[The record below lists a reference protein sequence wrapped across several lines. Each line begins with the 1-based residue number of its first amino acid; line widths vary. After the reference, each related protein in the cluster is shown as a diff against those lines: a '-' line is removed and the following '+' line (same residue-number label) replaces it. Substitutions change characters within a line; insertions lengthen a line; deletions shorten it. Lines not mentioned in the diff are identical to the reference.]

1 MSESEEQIERERA
14 TANRCHRTLAA
25 QKASRNNPQQYQ
37 RRPQVG
43 RQSSIGI
50 RRMPSS
56 NATRSTAHH
65 PNASTNRLSA
75 PLPALDEEHELGRLP
90 SHNGSESTLT
100 NPEPDNSRLGKFKA
114 RLPFWSKKE
123 HGKTPQTSANAAC
136 PQDDMSTNYSS
147 NMVDVLDTID
157 PEVATLTSLT
167 NMQNSLFIPNL
178 PWLNR
183 HPTYNIRRR
192 EDLEDMAMLQQ
203 EAQVAQAELQ
213 QAPPRLQRSPT
224 EATTTTLMTIDSQL
238 TESRFAVLPEDT
250 DLRGWS
256 TTDKKEV
263 NDHVRHMLHSR
274 RSKMKRSLKG
284 FGQYVRRRKYP
295 LFDQP

>member
-1 MSESEEQIERERA
+1 MHS
-14 TANRCHRTLAA
+14 TLAA
-25 QKASRNNPQQYQ
+25 QKAKKANAPQYQ
-37 RRPQVG
+37 RRPQAA
-43 RQSSIGI
+43 RQASIGI
-50 RRMPSS
+50 RRMAPS
-56 NATRSTAHH
+56 NGPRQPNKHA
-65 PNASTNRLSA
+65 NASTNRLST

-90 SHNGSESTLT
+90 SHNPSESTLT
-100 NPEPDNSRLGKFKA
+100 NPEPENSRFGKLKFWGKKDQGKGKA
-114 RLPFWSKKE
+114 
-123 HGKTPQTSANAAC
+123 PQTSANAAYLE
-136 PQDDMSTNYSS
+136 DDRSTNYSS

-183 HPTYNIRRR
+183 HPTYNLKRR
-192 EDLEDMAMLQQ
+192 EELQDLVALQR
-203 EAQVAQAELQ
+203 EAQAAQAAQAEQ
-213 QAPPRLQRSPT
+213 QQTAPRLQRSPT
-224 EATTTTLMTIDSQL
+224 EATMMTIDSQL

-250 DLRGWS
+250 DLSGWS

-284 FGQYVRRRKYP
+284 FGQYVRRRKYI
-295 LFDQP
+295 